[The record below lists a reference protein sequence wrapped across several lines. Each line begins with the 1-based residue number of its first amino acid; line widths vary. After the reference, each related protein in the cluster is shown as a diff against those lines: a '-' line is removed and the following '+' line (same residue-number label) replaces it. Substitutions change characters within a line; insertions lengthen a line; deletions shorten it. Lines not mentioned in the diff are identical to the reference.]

1 MSGIKYLSGL
11 QMAIMRVLWTQGE
24 ATVAQV
30 QAELQGERALAP
42 TTIATVLSRLEE
54 SDLVTHR
61 VDERR
66 YVYRARVT
74 ENQVRRS
81 MVADLVDR
89 LFQGDPSAMI
99 GHLINESDVSADD
112 LAHLK
117 ALLDAKENDDGRD
130 IKKVDVK
137 KDNDADTR

>member
-11 QMAIMRVLWTQGE
+11 QIAVMRVLWRQGE
-24 ATVAQV
+24 AAVTQV
-30 QAELQGERALAP
+30 QAALQGERDLAP

-54 SDLVTHR
+54 SGLVTHR
-61 VDERR
+61 VEERR
-66 YVYRARVT
+66 YVYRAIVT

-99 GHLINESDVSADD
+99 DHLINESDVSADD
-112 LAHLK
+112 LAHIK
-117 ALLDAKENDDGRD
+117 ALLKAKENDD
-130 IKKVDVK
+130 KLDVK
-137 KDNDADTR
+137 KADDAR

>member
-1 MSGIKYLSGL
+1 MSEIKYLSGL
-11 QMAIMRVLWTQGE
+11 QMAIMRVLWKLGE
-24 ATVAQV
+24 AAVTQV
-30 QAELQGERALAP
+30 QAELHGERNLAP

-54 SDLVTHR
+54 TGLVTHR

-66 YVYRARVT
+66 YVYRALVT
-74 ENQVRRS
+74 ESQVRRS

-112 LAHLK
+112 LAHIE
-117 ALLDAKENDDGRD
+117 ALIDAK
-130 IKKVDVK
+130 
-137 KDNDADTR
+137 KDHDAK